1 MEDAEEPT
9 DQIAGGG
16 SPGGTHTA
24 HHATAAPAPNSIT
37 RSRP

>member
-16 SPGGTHTA
+16 SPGDTHTA
-24 HHATAAPAPNSIT
+24 HLTTAAPAENSIP